1 MGRRLGKMAVDPT
14 SRFADLV
21 EAPPA
26 ELADHLDEAALL
38 IAAHAHPALEVDD
51 YRARLDDLANRAQEP
66 RLADVAHVLFAEEG
80 FQGNTDD
87 YYDPRNSYLD
97 DVIDRRLGIPIS
109 LGVVLIEV
117 ARRAGIKLAGVGM
130 PGHFLVRLDG
140 EPSIFLDPFDGGALL
155 SPAECERRFHAV
167 QGDAAPFDPDYLEP
181 VGALAIIARMLS
193 NLRQIHTVRHD
204 SVALEWVLRLRSLLP
219 GASLE
224 QRSERAGALA
234 ALARFDEAA
243 TVLEDLAEEA
253 PDQRADALVA
263 KARRLRAKLN

>member
-87 YYDPRNSYLD
+87 
-97 DVIDRRLGIPIS
+97 
-109 LGVVLIEV
+109 
-117 ARRAGIKLAGVGM
+117 
-130 PGHFLVRLDG
+130 
-140 EPSIFLDPFDGGALL
+140 
-155 SPAECERRFHAV
+155 
-167 QGDAAPFDPDYLEP
+167 
-181 VGALAIIARMLS
+181 
-193 NLRQIHTVRHD
+193 
-204 SVALEWVLRLRSLLP
+204 
-219 GASLE
+219 
-224 QRSERAGALA
+224 
-234 ALARFDEAA
+234 
-243 TVLEDLAEEA
+243 
-253 PDQRADALVA
+253 
-263 KARRLRAKLN
+263 